1 YTLVRIAR
9 AVSPIHAVVA
19 EIRDHVVG
27 DLFDSL
33 QVNVR
38 RRIVRLWIEEVGRA
52 AIELYSGR
60 MRVDAMQ
67 MAAAAAREGVGDV
80 AVPAA
85 PPGSLRL
92 LIAGQTKAGKSTLVN
107 RMLNE
112 LRAGVDVLP
121 LTAAFESYELRQEGL
136 PPAYLVDSPGID
148 DEHGVAEFV

>member
-1 YTLVRIAR
+1 
-9 AVSPIHAVVA
+9 
-19 EIRDHVVG
+19 
-27 DLFDSL
+27 
-33 QVNVR
+33 
-38 RRIVRLWIEEVGRA
+38 
-52 AIELYSGR
+52 
-60 MRVDAMQ
+60 
-67 MAAAAAREGVGDV
+67 

-121 LTAAFESYELRQEGL
+121 LTASFESYELRQEGL

-148 DEHGVAEFV
+148 DEHGVAEFVKRAFACDLIIWVAPAHRPDRALDRAALDAIRARFAADPARKMPPLIVDRKSTRLNSSHVKISYAVFC